1 MSPLWQLE
9 TLGLIALT
17 FLAAGLVKGTVGL
30 GLPTI
35 ILGVLTPVLG
45 ITQAIA
51 LLLVPSL
58 VTNAVQGFSGKTAL
72 ATFRRLWPLLV
83 MAALGIVVGTGAL
96 ARSTGSGPAIAL
108 GVLIALHGAISLLAP
123 PLPHPGRHE
132 RWLSP
137 LIGLANGLITGFT
150 GSSIL
155 PGVLYLQALRLD
167 KERLVQG
174 MGLIFCMSTAVLMA
188 AFARYELLTLEVT
201 GLSSLALIPA
211 LAGLHLGAKL
221 RRRIAEER
229 FRRLL
234 FWALIILGIGI
245 VWRTTH

>member
-1 MSPLWQLE
+1 MWQAD
-9 TLGLIALT
+9 TLILVTLT
-17 FLAAGLVKGTVGL
+17 FFAAGLVKGVVGL

-35 ILGVLTPVLG
+35 VLGMLTVPLG

-51 LLLVPSL
+51 VLLVPSL
-58 VTNAVQGFSGKTAL
+58 VTNAVQGFSGPKAM
-72 ATFRRLWPLLV
+72 ANAKRFWPLL
-83 MAALGIVVGTGAL
+83 AAASLGILVGTGAL
-96 ARSTGSGPAIAL
+96 ARSSGSGPAVAL

-137 LIGLANGLITGFT
+137 LTGLANGLITGFT
-150 GSSIL
+150 GSAIL
-155 PGVLYLQALRLD
+155 PGVLYFQSLGLD

-174 MGLIFCMSTAVLMA
+174 MGLLFCVSTAVLMV
-188 AFARYELLTLEVT
+188 AFTRYELLTAE
-201 GLSSLALIPA
+201 LALLSTLALAPA
-211 LAGLHLGAKL
+211 LLGLWLGAKV

-234 FWALIILGIGI
+234 FVALIILGVGI
-245 VWRTTH
+245 VWRTTA

>member
-1 MSPLWQLE
+1 MWQAD
-9 TLGLIALT
+9 TLALVALT
-17 FLAAGLVKGTVGL
+17 FLMAGLVKGTVGL

-35 ILGVLTPVLG
+35 VLGMLTVPLG

-51 LLLVPSL
+51 VLLVPSL
-58 VTNAVQGFSGKTAL
+58 VTNAVQGLSGDTAL
-72 ATFRRLWPLLV
+72 ATCRRLWPMLL

-96 ARSTGSGPAIAL
+96 ARSTGTGPAVAL

-137 LIGLANGLITGFT
+137 VAGLANGLVTGFT
-150 GSSIL
+150 GSAIL
-155 PGVLYLQALRLD
+155 PGVLYLQALGLD

-174 MGLIFCMSTAVLMA
+174 MGLLFCVSTAVLMV
-188 AFARYELLTLEVT
+188 AFTRYDLLTPELAL
-201 GLSSLALIPA
+201 LSSIALAPA
-211 LAGLHLGAKL
+211 LLGMWLGARL

-234 FWALIILGIGI
+234 FVALILLGAGI
-245 VWRTTH
+245 VWRTTG

>member
-1 MSPLWQLE
+1 MWQAD
-9 TLGLIALT
+9 TLILVTLT
-17 FLAAGLVKGTVGL
+17 FFAAGLVKGVVGL

-35 ILGVLTPVLG
+35 VLGMLTVPLG

-51 LLLVPSL
+51 VLLVPSL
-58 VTNAVQGFSGKTAL
+58 VTNAVQGFTGPKAL
-72 ATFRRLWPLLV
+72 ANAKRFWPLL
-83 MAALGIVVGTGAL
+83 AAASLGILVGTGAL
-96 ARSTGSGPAIAL
+96 ARSSGSGPAVAL

-137 LIGLANGLITGFT
+137 VTGLANGLITGFT
-150 GSSIL
+150 GSAIL
-155 PGVLYLQALRLD
+155 PGVLYFQSLGLD

-174 MGLIFCMSTAVLMA
+174 MGLLFCVSTAILMV
-188 AFARYELLTLEVT
+188 AFTRYELLTAE
-201 GLSSLALIPA
+201 LALLSTLALVPA
-211 LAGLHLGAKL
+211 LLGLWLGAKV

-234 FWALIILGIGI
+234 FVALIVLGVGI
-245 VWRTTH
+245 VWRTTA

>member
-1 MSPLWQLE
+1 MWQAD
-9 TLGLIALT
+9 TLILVTLT
-17 FLAAGLVKGTVGL
+17 FLAAGLVKGIVGL

-35 ILGVLTPVLG
+35 VLGMLAIPLG

-51 LLLVPSL
+51 VLLVPSL
-58 VTNAVQGFSGKTAL
+58 VTNAVQGFSGPTPL
-72 ATFRRLWPLLV
+72 ATCKRLWPLL
-83 MAALGIVVGTGAL
+83 AAASLGILVGTGAL
-96 ARSTGSGPAIAL
+96 ARSTGSGPAVAL

-137 LIGLANGLITGFT
+137 VTGLLNGLITGFT
-150 GSSIL
+150 GSAIL
-155 PGVLYLQALRLD
+155 PGVLFFQALGLD

-174 MGLIFCMSTAVLMA
+174 MGLLFCVSTAVLMV
-188 AFARYELLTLEVT
+188 AFTQHRLLTAE
-201 GLSSLALIPA
+201 LALLSTLALVPA
-211 LAGLHLGAKL
+211 LLGLWLGAKV

-234 FWALIILGIGI
+234 FMALIVLGVAI
-245 VWRTTH
+245 VWRTTG

>member
-1 MSPLWQLE
+1 MWQAD
-9 TLGLIALT
+9 TLILIALT

-35 ILGVLTPVLG
+35 VLGMLTVPLG

-51 LLLVPSL
+51 VLLVPSL
-58 VTNAVQGFSGKTAL
+58 VTNAVQGLTGKTAL
-72 ATFRRLWPLLV
+72 ETCRRLWPMLL

-96 ARSTGSGPAIAL
+96 ARSSGSGPAVAL
-108 GVLIALHGAISLLAP
+108 GVLIALHGAVSLLAP

-137 LIGLANGLITGFT
+137 LAGLANGLITGFT
-150 GSSIL
+150 GSAIL
-155 PGVLYLQALRLD
+155 PGVLYLQALGLD

-174 MGLIFCMSTAVLMA
+174 MGLLFCTSTAILMV
-188 AFARYELLTLEVT
+188 AFTRYELLTTELFM
-201 GLSSLALIPA
+201 LSTLALAPA
-211 LAGLHLGAKL
+211 LFGLWLGARL

-229 FRRLL
+229 FRRTLYV
-234 FWALIILGIGI
+234 ALILLGAGI
-245 VWRTTH
+245 IWRTTG

>member
-1 MSPLWQLE
+1 MWQAD
-9 TLGLIALT
+9 TLVLIALT

-35 ILGVLTPVLG
+35 VLGMLTVPLG

-51 LLLVPSL
+51 VLLVPSL
-58 VTNAVQGFSGKTAL
+58 VTNAVQGLTGKTAL
-72 ATFRRLWPLLV
+72 ETCRRLWPLLL

-96 ARSTGSGPAIAL
+96 ARSTGTGPAVAL
-108 GVLIALHGAISLLAP
+108 GVLIALHGAVSLLAP

-137 LIGLANGLITGFT
+137 LAGLANGLITGFT
-150 GSSIL
+150 GSAIL
-155 PGVLYLQALRLD
+155 PGVLYLQALGLD

-174 MGLIFCMSTAVLMA
+174 MGLLFCVSTAILML
-188 AFARYELLTLEVT
+188 AFARYDLLTPELML
-201 GLSSLALIPA
+201 LSLLALAPA
-211 LAGLHLGAKL
+211 LLGLWLGARL

-234 FWALIILGIGI
+234 FVALILLGVGI
-245 VWRTTH
+245 IWRTTG

>member
-1 MSPLWQLE
+1 MWQAD
-9 TLGLIALT
+9 TLILVTLT
-17 FLAAGLVKGTVGL
+17 FFAAGLVKGVVGL

-35 ILGVLTPVLG
+35 VLGMLTVPLG

-51 LLLVPSL
+51 VLLVPSL
-58 VTNAVQGFSGKTAL
+58 VTNAVQGFTGPKAL
-72 ATFRRLWPLLV
+72 ANARRFWPLF
-83 MAALGIVVGTGAL
+83 AAASLGILVGTGAL
-96 ARSTGSGPAIAL
+96 ARSSGSGPAVAL

-137 LIGLANGLITGFT
+137 VTGLANGLITGFT
-150 GSSIL
+150 GSAIL
-155 PGVLYLQALRLD
+155 PGVLYFQSLGLD

-174 MGLIFCMSTAVLMA
+174 MGLLFCVSTAVLMV
-188 AFARYELLTLEVT
+188 AFTRYELLTAE
-201 GLSSLALIPA
+201 LALLSTLALLPA
-211 LAGLHLGAKL
+211 LLGLWLGAKV

-234 FWALIILGIGI
+234 FVALIVLGVGI
-245 VWRTTH
+245 VWRTTA

>member
-1 MSPLWQLE
+1 MTSLWQIESLF
-9 TLGLIALT
+9 LIALT

-35 ILGVLTPVLG
+35 VLGVLTPVLG
-45 ITQAIA
+45 ITKAIA
-51 LLLVPSL
+51 VLLVPSL
-58 VTNAVQGFSGKTAL
+58 VTNAVQGLSGETAL
-72 ATFRRLWPLLV
+72 ATCRRLWPLLL

-123 PLPHPGRHE
+123 PLPHPGKHE

-137 LIGLANGLITGFT
+137 LAGLLNGLVTGFT
-150 GSSIL
+150 GSAIL
-155 PGVLYLQALRLD
+155 PGVLYLQALGLD

-174 MGLIFCMSTAVLMA
+174 MGLIFCVSTAVLMV
-188 AFARYELLTLEVT
+188 AFTRYELLTMELLA
-201 GLSSLALIPA
+201 LSSLALLPA
-211 LAGLHLGAKL
+211 LIGLALGARL

-234 FWALIILGIGI
+234 FMALIVLGVGI
-245 VWRTTH
+245 VWRTAH

>member
-1 MSPLWQLE
+1 MWQAD
-9 TLGLIALT
+9 TLVLVALT

-35 ILGVLTPVLG
+35 VLGMLTVPLG

-51 LLLVPSL
+51 VLLVPSL
-58 VTNAVQGFSGKTAL
+58 VTNAVQGLAGKTAL
-72 ATFRRLWPLLV
+72 ETCRRLWPMLL

-96 ARSTGSGPAIAL
+96 ARSTGTGPAVAL
-108 GVLIALHGAISLLAP
+108 GVLIALHGAVSLLAP

-137 LIGLANGLITGFT
+137 LTGLANGLITGFT
-150 GSSIL
+150 GSAIL
-155 PGVLYLQALRLD
+155 PGVLYLQALGLD

-174 MGLIFCMSTAVLMA
+174 MGLLFCVSTAILMV
-188 AFARYELLTLEVT
+188 AFARYDLLTPELML
-201 GLSSLALIPA
+201 LSSLALAPA
-211 LAGLHLGAKL
+211 LLGLWLGARL

-234 FWALIILGIGI
+234 FVALILLGAGI
-245 VWRTTH
+245 IWRTTG